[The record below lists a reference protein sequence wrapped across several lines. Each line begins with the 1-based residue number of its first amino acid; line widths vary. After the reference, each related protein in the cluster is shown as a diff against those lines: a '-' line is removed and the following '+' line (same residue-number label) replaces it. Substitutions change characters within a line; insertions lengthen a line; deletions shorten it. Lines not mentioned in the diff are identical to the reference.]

1 MLLYSRKE
9 GEIMKNIFNQI
20 STNTYEK
27 TRDISLIAPVFITL
41 TNSFMNNQIILLL
54 SPLLISAEILGNYLT
69 YSKNIEKT
77 KNIVEIKNL
86 YQEFLN
92 NYNKLNLLFEFK
104 TPLEVYALFTK
115 LLNDGYLSQN
125 HKQIFSDKNAIDIS
139 VISGANVFTGQ
150 SVCRHQAQLLTDIL
164 NNYQIESYSIGCY
177 DKQYEINAKE
187 ELTEIDYQ
195 TYIKTKPIINTE
207 TKEFKYQYFDKI
219 QNKYFLKYLKF
230 EKKEKKEKNIVKL
243 IGGNHRICLSKQNG
257 KNYFLDPTQ
266 SRIYRLS
273 VFDKKLLQDKKG
285 DVIIKPITSDKKTKQ
300 AIKSLEPNNISEDEE
315 IETLI
320 KIKKLYYENSDVFEI
335 FYSQNK
341 ELYEDISNEL
351 MKIKKKRFHI

>member
-1 MLLYSRKE
+1 M
-9 GEIMKNIFNQI
+9 
-20 STNTYEK
+20 
-27 TRDISLIAPVFITL
+27 
-41 TNSFMNNQIILLL
+41 
-54 SPLLISAEILGNYLT
+54 
-69 YSKNIEKT
+69 
-77 KNIVEIKNL
+77 
-86 YQEFLN
+86 
-92 NYNKLNLLFEFK
+92 
-104 TPLEVYALFTK
+104 
-115 LLNDGYLSQN
+115 
-125 HKQIFSDKNAIDIS
+125 
-139 VISGANVFTGQ
+139 
-150 SVCRHQAQLLTDIL
+150 
-164 NNYQIESYSIGCY
+164 
-177 DKQYEINAKE
+177 
-187 ELTEIDYQ
+187 TEIDYQ

-230 EKKEKKEKNIVKL
+230 EKKEKKEKNILKL

-320 KIKKLYYENSDVFEI
+320 KIKKLYSENSDIFEI

>member
-1 MLLYSRKE
+1 M
-9 GEIMKNIFNQI
+9 
-20 STNTYEK
+20 
-27 TRDISLIAPVFITL
+27 
-41 TNSFMNNQIILLL
+41 
-54 SPLLISAEILGNYLT
+54 
-69 YSKNIEKT
+69 
-77 KNIVEIKNL
+77 
-86 YQEFLN
+86 
-92 NYNKLNLLFEFK
+92 
-104 TPLEVYALFTK
+104 
-115 LLNDGYLSQN
+115 
-125 HKQIFSDKNAIDIS
+125 
-139 VISGANVFTGQ
+139 
-150 SVCRHQAQLLTDIL
+150 
-164 NNYQIESYSIGCY
+164 
-177 DKQYEINAKE
+177 
-187 ELTEIDYQ
+187 TEIDYQ

-230 EKKEKKEKNIVKL
+230 EKKEKKEKNILKL
-243 IGGNHRICLSKQNG
+243 IGGNHRIYLSKQNG

-315 IETLI
+315 IEILI
-320 KIKKLYYENSDVFEI
+320 KIKKLYYKNIDVFEI

-351 MKIKKKRFHI
+351 MKIKKKRFLIKKSNSRIKSKITFLIYHKRIRLCSTSTQSSIRF